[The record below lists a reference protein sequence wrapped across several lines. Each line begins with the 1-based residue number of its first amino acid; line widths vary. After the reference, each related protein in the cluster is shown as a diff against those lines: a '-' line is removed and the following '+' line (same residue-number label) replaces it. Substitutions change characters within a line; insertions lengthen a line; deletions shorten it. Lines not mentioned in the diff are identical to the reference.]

1 MKYIVNT
8 NDLDVREFKTNYT
21 KRILLYG
28 LVTMLVGCNIYLF
41 GRKES
46 IKVIY
51 KKWTAIDTVS
61 VDLPIDELAW
71 TNYLVEQGC
80 VLPNICIAQA
90 KVESGFCKSN
100 VAKKAHNPFGITY
113 HKCNYVDGKHG
124 VYANYKTWKDAI
136 RCYIHIQDN
145 YLKNINGK
153 YATDPNYVQAIK
165 NVK

>member
-1 MKYIVNT
+1 MKFKIGKDLEVKKVSDRNKYIT
-8 NDLDVREFKTNYT
+8 IIALFLTLTYT
-21 KRILLYG
+21 IVYFLGQEDQIR
-28 LVTMLVGCNIYLF
+28 
-41 GRKES
+41 
-46 IKVIY
+46 VIY
-51 KKWTAIDTVS
+51 KQWVS
-61 VDLPIDELAW
+61 EPENDLPINEEAW
-71 TNYLVEQGC
+71 TKYLVEQGC

-100 VAKKAHNPFGITY
+100 VARKAHNPFGITY
-113 HKCNYVDGKHG
+113 HKCRYVDGKYG
-124 VYANYKTWKDAI
+124 VYANYNTWKDAI